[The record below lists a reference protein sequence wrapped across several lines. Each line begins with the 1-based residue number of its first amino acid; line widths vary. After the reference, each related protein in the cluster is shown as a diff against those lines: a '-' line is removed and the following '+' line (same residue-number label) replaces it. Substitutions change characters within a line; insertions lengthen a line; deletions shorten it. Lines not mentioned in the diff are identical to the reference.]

1 MKAKKIIQAM
11 VILMVMPLM
20 VPIASALESEKI
32 YFIELEYN
40 KGLLKLTDIDVVTGY
55 PVLSENPA
63 LPYKLELMD
72 VDSEVLYVGYFDVP
86 KRIYGPP
93 PLNPEDIASVV
104 ELDYVKFTISLP
116 YHKRGVLIKIA
127 RDAEELYINAMRFAM
142 YCGDTVCQPDENNK
156 ACPLD
161 CLAVHEGKEEWA
173 GKLPYL
179 TLAIAIGI
187 LALILIKVR
196 IRAEKRHTK
205 GMHHK
210 RIESKRAMPEKK
222 SRRHKTHK

>member
-1 MKAKKIIQAM
+1 MRANKTILFLAIVAII
-11 VILMVMPLM
+11 MPAA
-20 VPIASALESEKI
+20 IATESGKI

-40 KGLLKLTDIDVVTGY
+40 NRMLKLTDIDVVTGY
-55 PVLSENPA
+55 PTISETPE

-72 VDSEVLYVGYFDVP
+72 VDNEVLYVGYFDVP

-93 PLNPEDIASVV
+93 PLNPGDSASVV

-127 RDAEELYINAMRFAM
+127 RDAEELYINAMQFAM

-161 CLAVHEGKEEWA
+161 CLAVHEEKEEGA

-196 IRAEKRHTK
+196 IRAEK
-205 GMHHK
+205 
-210 RIESKRAMPEKK
+210 
-222 SRRHKTHK
+222 